1 MRAATEPPEVSQFKR
16 LICHSPCSKS
26 TRVMTTN
33 KMTLLRRGGSKRCR
47 ASVASIESQFVGPP
61 QPGYVPFAKP
71 CAAAAA
77 QNTKPSKAVS
87 TERVAVKLAGQSITP
102 SCTAACIALG
112 TQSHR
117 CLTPR
122 STGAPTAGH
131 QARAGGTRYI
141 FTGPGLASC
150 RRRPVTS
157 NVRHRKAS
165 LVVLPQ
171 SQRLAA

>member
-1 MRAATEPPEVSQFKR
+1 MRAATEPSEVSQFKG

-26 TRVMTTN
+26 TRVITTN

-47 ASVASIESQFVGPP
+47 TSVASIESQFGGPP
-61 QPGYVPFAKP
+61 RPRYVPFAKP
-71 CAAAAA
+71 CAAAAP
-77 QNTKPSKAVS
+77 NTKPSKAVD
-87 TERVAVKLAGQSITP
+87 TERVAVKLSGQYVTP

-112 TQSHR
+112 TWSHR

-122 STGAPTAGH
+122 STGAPTAGR

-157 NVRHRKAS
+157 NVRHRNTS
-165 LVVLPQ
+165 PVVLQQ